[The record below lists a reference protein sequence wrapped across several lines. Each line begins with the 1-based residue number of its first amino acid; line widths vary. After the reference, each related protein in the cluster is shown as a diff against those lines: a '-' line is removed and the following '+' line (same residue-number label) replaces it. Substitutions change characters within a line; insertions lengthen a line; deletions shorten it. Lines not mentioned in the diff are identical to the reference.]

1 MYKITVTDIETGAI
15 RQEATG
21 ECIIAAASTRLAG
34 RETEVSIIR
43 VCQASSLTI
52 ANAIYAL
59 AQELGTICADDVDI
73 ATAYLYVEALSKSR
87 EAREEAKENE

>member
-1 MYKITVTDIETGAI
+1 MYKITVTDIETGTI
-15 RQEATG
+15 QQEATG
-21 ECIIAAASTRLAG
+21 ECIIAAASTSLAERG
-34 RETEVSIIR
+34 TEVSIIR

-59 AQELGTICADDVDI
+59 ARELGTICADDADI
-73 ATAYLYVEALSKSR
+73 TAAYLYVEALSKAR